1 MFRTYQSVYVV
12 SHRWI
17 FKNFGQGKLPR
28 FKSMFNVSFLLIV
41 VLTAA
46 LLLTQVALRSGL
58 FVIDVYGGTAIM
70 LGAVFFIF
78 LNHLIF
84 LNNRWLGKFNSR
96 MVILSRHNINSLSLV
111 VLIHVIL
118 VCSFLIFT
126 AR

>member
-1 MFRTYQSVYVV
+1 MLRAYQSIHVV
-12 SHRWI
+12 SYRWI

-41 VLTAA
+41 MLTAA
-46 LLLTQVALRSGL
+46 LLLTQVVLRSGL
-58 FVIDVYGGTAIM
+58 FVIDVYDGAAIM

-84 LNNRWLGKFNSR
+84 LNNKWFRKINAR
-96 MVILSRHNINSLSLV
+96 MAVLSKHNQDTLSLV

-118 VCSFLIFT
+118 VCGFLIFT

>member
-1 MFRTYQSVYVV
+1 
-12 SHRWI
+12 
-17 FKNFGQGKLPR
+17 
-28 FKSMFNVSFLLIV
+28 MFNVSFLLIV

-46 LLLTQVALRSGL
+46 LLLSQVALRSGL
-58 FVIDVYGGTAIM
+58 FAISIYGNTAIM

-84 LNNRWLGKFNSR
+84 LNNKWLRKINAR
-96 MVILSRHNINSLSLV
+96 MLVLSRHNLNVLSFV

-118 VCSFLIFT
+118 VCGFLIFT

>member
-84 LNNRWLGKFNSR
+84 LNNRWLSKFNSR

>member
-1 MFRTYQSVYVV
+1 MTRAYQSISVPLY
-12 SHRWI
+12 RWM

-41 VLTAA
+41 MLTAA
-46 LLLTQVALRSGL
+46 LLLTQVVLRSGL
-58 FVIDVYGGTAIM
+58 FAVNVYGGTAIM

-78 LNHLIF
+78 VNHLIF
-84 LNNRWLGKFNSR
+84 LNNKWFSKVNAR
-96 MVILSRHNINSLSLV
+96 MVILGKHNLNLLSLV

-118 VCSFLIFT
+118 VCGFLIFA

>member
-1 MFRTYQSVYVV
+1 MLRAYQSVYVV

-58 FVIDVYGGTAIM
+58 FAIDVYGGTAIM
-70 LGAVFFIF
+70 LGAVFFVF

-84 LNNRWLGKFNSR
+84 LNNKWLRKFNSR
-96 MVILSRHNINSLSLV
+96 MVILSKHNMNALSLV
-111 VLIHVIL
+111 VLIHIIL
-118 VCSFLIFT
+118 VCGFLIFT

>member
-1 MFRTYQSVYVV
+1 MLRAYQSIHVV
-12 SHRWI
+12 SYRWI

-41 VLTAA
+41 MLTAA
-46 LLLTQVALRSGL
+46 LLLTQVVLRSGL
-58 FVIDVYGGTAIM
+58 FAIDVYDGAAIM
-70 LGAVFFIF
+70 LGVVFFIF

-84 LNNRWLGKFNSR
+84 LNNKWFRKINAR
-96 MVILSRHNINSLSLV
+96 MAVLSKHNQDTLSLV

-118 VCSFLIFT
+118 VCGFLIFT

>member
-1 MFRTYQSVYVV
+1 MIRTYQSISVPLY
-12 SHRWI
+12 RWI

-46 LLLTQVALRSGL
+46 LLLSQVALRSGL
-58 FVIDVYGGTAIM
+58 FAISIYGNTAIM

-84 LNNRWLGKFNSR
+84 LNNKWLRKINAR
-96 MVILSRHNINSLSLV
+96 MLVLSRHNLNVLSFV

-118 VCSFLIFT
+118 VCGFLIFT